1 MKTLL
6 TAAAAIALVAAAGPV
21 SAQMY
26 PYQPMNPPPPMQT
39 MQPPSYIPA
48 PQSYSQP
55 AYPQP
60 AYSQPGYTQPSY
72 ISGQPSWMQDDGSSS
87 DHPIQNAG
95 DHSAS
100 RLNTEYQNGLTVP
113 AGAGLPAQP
122 GQ

>member
-1 MKTLL
+1 MKTLF
-6 TAAAAIALVAAAGPV
+6 TAAAAIALVAAAAPV

-26 PYQPMNPPPPMQT
+26 PYPPMNPPPMQT
-39 MQPPSYIPA
+39 MQPPGYMPA
-48 PQSYSQP
+48 QQSYSQP
-55 AYPQP
+55 AYSPP

-72 ISGQPSWMQDDGSSS
+72 ISGSPSWMQDDGSSS
-87 DHPIQNAG
+87 DHPIHNAG

-100 RLNTEYQNGLTVP
+100 QLNTEYQNGLTVP

>member
-1 MKTLL
+1 MKTLF
-6 TAAAAIALVAAAGPV
+6 TAAAAIALVAAAAPV

-26 PYQPMNPPPPMQT
+26 PYQPMNPPPMQT
-39 MQPPSYIPA
+39 MQPPGYVPA
-48 PQSYSQP
+48 PQP
-55 AYPQP
+55 YPP

-72 ISGQPSWMQDDGSSS
+72 ISGSQSWMQDDGSSS
-87 DHPIQNAG
+87 DHPIHNAG

-100 RLNTEYQNGLTVP
+100 QLNTEYRNGLTVP